1 MTLLTGAAGLSS
13 VSLVAREAPPE
24 ASPGPQVI
32 SPADALT
39 LDEAIALAMKANRV
53 LIAARLRSG
62 IAQAGIQT
70 ARETPNP
77 ELTFEESKETPR
89 DALTLAQPI
98 ETAGKR
104 RKRIAVAEA
113 ETRTAEAEADIVGAE
128 IRSRVRRTY
137 AQLAAAQR
145 RAAESEALAS
155 LAERTAGAARDRFE
169 SGAAPQ
175 LEALQAELAAS
186 QAENDSLAA
195 RAELSGVRAELNTLL
210 ARDPESALAA
220 SEGLDAGEV
229 APSETVVA
237 LSLAGNALI
246 GAIDRRIEEALA
258 RGDLARA
265 NRYPDPVVSG
275 GVTWRGEPEF
285 HTGWRASLDV
295 TLPLFTTHRGAVLAQ
310 DRTVAHLRAER
321 EAAEA
326 AVRGRVLAAAARAGA
341 LREQV
346 VRYRDRMLPA
356 AGEVER
362 MAEDSYRSGQ
372 TSLVAMIQA
381 IQSSREVR
389 LKGVQAGLEFQLALD
404 DLEQAAGVPLPRGS
418 AP

>member
-1 MTLLTGAAGLSS
+1 M
-13 VSLVAREAPPE
+13 
-24 ASPGPQVI
+24 
-32 SPADALT
+32 T
-39 LDEAIALAMKANRV
+39 LDEAIALAMRSNREV
-53 LIAARLRSG
+53 IAARLKSG

-70 ARETPNP
+70 AREIPNP
-77 ELTFEESKETPR
+77 DLTFEETKETPR
-89 DALTLAQPI
+89 DALTLAQPF

-113 ETRTAEAEADIVGAE
+113 ETHTADAEADQVRADV
-128 IRSRVRRTY
+128 RSRVRRAY
-137 AQLAAAQR
+137 AQLAAAQS
-145 RAAESEALAS
+145 RAEESEALAS

-169 SGAAPQ
+169 SGAAPR
-175 LEALQAELAAS
+175 LEALQAELASS
-186 QAENDSLAA
+186 QATNDSLTA
-195 RAELSGVRAELNTLL
+195 RAELSAARAELNTLL
-210 ARDPESALAA
+210 ARDPDHALTA
-220 SEGLDAGEV
+220 SDSLDAGEV
-229 APSETVVA
+229 PPLETVVG
-237 LSLAGNALI
+237 LSLAGNAGI
-246 GAIDRRIEEALA
+246 AAIDRRIEEALA
-258 RGDLARA
+258 RSDLARA

-275 GVTWRGEPEF
+275 SVTWRGEPEF

-310 DRTVAHLRAER
+310 DRAVAQLHAER

-372 TSLVAMIQA
+372 TSLVAMTQA
-381 IQSSREVR
+381 IQSSRDVR
-389 LKGVQAGLEFQLALD
+389 LRGVQAGLDYQLALD